1 MPHLAFLVRTEM
13 SISLVRLTDTSWPDC
28 DLTSGTKDLTPRN
41 LQQLTMS
48 QPHLSYKRAFLKAF
62 RDQGFLGRESPVFLL
77 CKGSAI
83 NLCLLQ
89 AQTFRHCLASL
100 YVGHMD
106 LCSITFLDLIRIDF
120 EIYHSFVHTKGNNL
134 AKIFLNIFT
143 FTVWVFETLLI
154 RGC

>member
-1 MPHLAFLVRTEM
+1 MGPCPFLSEQIMTLFWKRFTGT
-13 SISLVRLTDTSWPDC
+13 SLVCYALTSRTN
-28 DLTSGTKDLTPRN
+28 DLTSRS
-41 LQQLTMS
+41 LQQLTKAL
-48 QPHLSYKRAFLKAF
+48 PPFSYERAFLKAF

-106 LCSITFLDLIRIDF
+106 LCSITFLDLIRMDF

-143 FTVWVFETLLI
+143 FTV
-154 RGC
+154 